1 MTYEDFGPE
10 RLKHLEMIQLV
21 VARLGTDSFL
31 VKGWAVTL
39 NAALLGF
46 AINGKDWKLAALAL
60 IPSVALWQLDTYYL
74 RAERLFRQL
83 FEAVRSG
90 RPAVEPFCMS
100 ATAES
105 FLTRLRAEKPDVKTG
120 WWSIATSQTL
130 GIFYAVLAVVAVA
143 LSIVLCV
150 S

>member
-10 RLKHLEMIQLV
+10 RIKHLEMIQLV

-46 AINGKDWKLAALAL
+46 AISGKDWRLAAVAV
-60 IPSVALWQLDTYYL
+60 IPTLALWQLDTYYL

-83 FEAVRSG
+83 YETVRTG
-90 RPAVEPFCMS
+90 IPAVEPFYMG
-100 ATAES
+100 ATAPS
-105 FLTRLRAEKPDVKTG
+105 FITKVGAANPDAVSK
-120 WWSIATSQTL
+120 WWTIACSQTIT
-130 GIFYAVLAVVAVA
+130 IFYGVLAAVAIALSAVLY
-143 LSIVLCV
+143 LS
-150 S
+150 